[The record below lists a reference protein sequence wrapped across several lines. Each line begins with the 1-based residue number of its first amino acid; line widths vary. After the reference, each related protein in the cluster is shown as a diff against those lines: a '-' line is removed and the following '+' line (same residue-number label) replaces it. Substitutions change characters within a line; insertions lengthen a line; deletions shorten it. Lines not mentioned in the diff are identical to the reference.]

1 MLQHNER
8 FQNDVKRYKEAIE
21 KMSEGRDKDETTR
34 ILNDLIYEVKNMDN
48 MYLDM
53 VYGKQLQSTGNE
65 LREKIASIRKKLDS
79 RFRNNPAL

>member
-8 FQNDVKRYKEAIE
+8 FQNDVKRYREAIE
-21 KMSEGRDKDETTR
+21 KMSEGQAKDETTR
-34 ILNDLIYEVKNMDN
+34 ILNDLIYEVKNIDN

-65 LREKIASIRKKLDS
+65 FREKIASIRKKLETKIKT
-79 RFRNNPAL
+79 NKQN

>member
-8 FQNDVKRYKEAIE
+8 FQNDVKSYTEAIE
-21 KMSEGRDKDETTR
+21 KMSEGQAKDETTR

-53 VYGKQLQSTGNE
+53 VYGKQLQSTGGE
-65 LREKIASIRKKLDS
+65 LREKIASIRKKLEIKIKT
-79 RFRNNPAL
+79 NKQN